1 MTHSTISW
9 ETMTRKVLWATEPIT
24 LSPAI
29 EIDARAHVSG
39 LGRAWTGCSVTSAP
53 TSAWTGRTPIGTIS
67 ISVTVTAAGSLSQGT
82 TLPLNVQ

>member
-9 ETMTRKVLWATEPIT
+9 ETMTRKVLWATEPGT

-39 LGRAWTGCSVTSAP
+39 LCTAWTDSSVTSAP
-53 TSAWTGRTPIGTIS
+53 TSAWTGRTPIGT